1 MTVDGNTTLSR
12 RRIAVA
18 MLTVASTGCLNSPRS
33 EQESRLEVVSVSDDG
48 PVASASVHV
57 DPGILPGLGS
67 LVFTLQLKQHESE
80 WQGSRITLAPPE
92 GNNDS
97 KTGHGDSKA
106 YTPDMDRV
114 SLENS
119 LRVPGT
125 YRVEIVQ
132 PNSIEGETV
141 FTQSEIVVDQKTSD
155 TNS

>member
-1 MTVDGNTTLSR
+1 
-12 RRIAVA
+12 

-33 EQESRLEVVSVSDDG
+33 DQESGLEVVSVSDDG

-67 LVFTLQLKQHESE
+67 LVFTLQLKQHKSE
-80 WQGSRITLAPPE
+80 WQGSRITLAPPK
-92 GNNDS
+92 GNDDS
-97 KTGHGDSKA
+97 KTGNGDSKE
-106 YTPDMDRV
+106 YTPDMNEV

-119 LRVPGT
+119 VRVPGT

-132 PNSIEGETV
+132 PNSIEGGTL
-141 FTQSEIVVDQKTSD
+141 FTQSEIVVNQKTSD